1 MPASIQSRTGKLLSA
16 CLLGMITFASTS
28 ALAHASEENSG
39 AVQVVDEAADR
50 TISALD
56 DKTVSDAE
64 ADSILELV
72 ALDRVAQFA
81 LGNTWAELNDA
92 QKTGYVE
99 AFQVYAK
106 NQLKAHLGGFSGG
119 ELNVTDIAKRGGSDV
134 IVSTQVTPE
143 GEMPQTISW
152 RVIQDG
158 SWKVVDI
165 QVQDVWFAIEQRAQF
180 EAILDQNNGDID
192 DLIAQLKS

>member
-1 MPASIQSRTGKLLSA
+1 MPAPIQSRTGKLLSA

-28 ALAHASEENSG
+28 ALAHASEGNSG

-119 ELNVTDIAKRGGSDV
+119 KLNVTDIAKRGGSDV